1 MGLEKYRKKLDL
13 FFDPLTKALSVV
25 HPDVFST
32 LSFIFAIIAGL
43 LYGFSDQLVW
53 DGPYGEYP
61 WLILLALVFIGFNS
75 IADTLDGRIARYLG
89 RETKVGDFLD
99 HTFDRLS
106 DIAIL
111 VGIAFSPYCNT
122 IFGLIAVAFV
132 LMSSYMGTQAQAL
145 GCGRNYSGVMG
156 RADRMVLLMFA
167 TLFQFLVRAG
177 WGVNGPWIGAIGIRL
192 VPLEITVGI
201 MMLGGIL
208 TTVTR
213 GRDTYRCLK
222 EQETSQEGRRDR
234 IQRSIGSISDGYGRS
249 RFRDRRR

>member
-1 MGLEKYRKKLDL
+1 MVLEKYRKKLDL
-13 FFDPLTKALSVV
+13 FFDPLTRLLSVI

-32 LSFIFAIIAGL
+32 LSFLFAIIAGL
-43 LYGFSDQLVW
+43 LYGFSDYWVW

-61 WLILLALVFIGFNS
+61 WMILLALVFIGFNS
-75 IADTLDGRIARYLG
+75 ISDTLDGRIARYIG

-122 IFGLIAVAFV
+122 MFGLIAVAFV

-145 GCGRNYSGVMG
+145 GCERNYSGVMG

-167 TLFQFLVRAG
+167 TLFQFLIVAG
-177 WGVNGPWIGAIGIRL
+177 WAVRGIWIEPLGIRI

-201 MMLGGIL
+201 MLIGGII
-208 TTVTR
+208 TTLTR
-213 GRDTYRCLK
+213 GRDTYKDLK
-222 EQETSQEGRRDR
+222 AKEAEEAERSRGRGGFRQYSR
-234 IQRSIGSISDGYGRS
+234 GRS
-249 RFRDRRR
+249 AERLKGRKQ